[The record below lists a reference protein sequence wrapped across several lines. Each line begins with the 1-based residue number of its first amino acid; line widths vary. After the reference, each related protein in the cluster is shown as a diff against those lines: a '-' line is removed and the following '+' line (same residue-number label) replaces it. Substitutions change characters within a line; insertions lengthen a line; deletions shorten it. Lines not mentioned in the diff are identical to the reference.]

1 MVRMDSYLL
10 KSLTH
15 GKIRGLAQLCMIC
28 IVKLSRTA
36 RVHDNFLEWLGTLI
50 YSKLRNGD
58 KSPFK
63 NTCLSSEILFRN
75 FTQYNCEMINK
86 YKDNTPIIM
95 HVYCYSCI
103 VL

>member
-15 GKIRGLAQLCMIC
+15 GQIRGLAQLYMTC

-36 RVHDNFLEWLGTLI
+36 HVHDNFQEWLGTLI

-63 NTCLSSEILFRN
+63 NEAVIIYMILCQ
-75 FTQYNCEMINK
+75 T
-86 YKDNTPIIM
+86 
-95 HVYCYSCI
+95 
-103 VL
+103 

>member
-28 IVKLSRTA
+28 IINLSRTA
-36 RVHDNFLEWLGTLI
+36 HVHDNLLEWLGTLI

-63 NTCLSSEILFRN
+63 NKHIHLPQFQCLKQNPPHLISCN
-75 FTQYNCEMINK
+75 FK
-86 YKDNTPIIM
+86 II
-95 HVYCYSCI
+95 
-103 VL
+103 

>member
-15 GKIRGLAQLCMIC
+15 RKIRGLAQLCMIC

-36 RVHDNFLEWLGTLI
+36 HVHDNFQEWLGTLI

-58 KSPFK
+58 KSAFK
-63 NTCLSSEILFRN
+63 NMCREVQEMMSSRCCPKHWA
-75 FTQYNCEMINK
+75 TVM
-86 YKDNTPIIM
+86 
-95 HVYCYSCI
+95 
-103 VL
+103 

>member
-15 GKIRGLAQLCMIC
+15 GKTRGLAQLCMIC

-36 RVHDNFLEWLGTLI
+36 HVHDNLLEWLGTLI

-63 NTCLSSEILFRN
+63 NGLMIISNMESTYPASCMTPALKLN
-75 FTQYNCEMINK
+75 F
-86 YKDNTPIIM
+86 
-95 HVYCYSCI
+95 I
-103 VL
+103 VNDL

>member
-28 IVKLSRTA
+28 IVNLSRTA
-36 RVHDNFLEWLGTLI
+36 HVHDNLLEWLGTLI

-63 NTCLSSEILFRN
+63 KFKLTTTMTDIGCSLDSHSLVE
-75 FTQYNCEMINK
+75 C
-86 YKDNTPIIM
+86 D
-95 HVYCYSCI
+95 
-103 VL
+103 

>member
-28 IVKLSRTA
+28 IVNLSRTA
-36 RVHDNFLEWLGTLI
+36 HVHDNLLEWLGTLI

-58 KSPFK
+58 KSPL
-63 NTCLSSEILFRN
+63 NYEGQYGLS
-75 FTQYNCEMINK
+75 
-86 YKDNTPIIM
+86 
-95 HVYCYSCI
+95 
-103 VL
+103 

>member
-28 IVKLSRTA
+28 IVNLSRTA
-36 RVHDNFLEWLGTLI
+36 HVHDNLLEWLGTLI

-63 NTCLSSEILFRN
+63 KSIL
-75 FTQYNCEMINK
+75 K
-86 YKDNTPIIM
+86 YSLKCSIPGIHFIHM
-95 HVYCYSCI
+95 PSICI
-103 VL
+103 VLLCKNNPHILSLTNHF

>member
-36 RVHDNFLEWLGTLI
+36 HVYDNFLEWLGTLI
-50 YSKLRNGD
+50 YLKLRNGD
-58 KSPFK
+58 KSPF
-63 NTCLSSEILFRN
+63 NNQTACMACRALIYGILLK
-75 FTQYNCEMINK
+75 K
-86 YKDNTPIIM
+86 YTTSIANP
-95 HVYCYSCI
+95 VAA
-103 VL
+103 VPL

>member
-15 GKIRGLAQLCMIC
+15 GKTCGLAQLCMIC

-36 RVHDNFLEWLGTLI
+36 HVHDNLLEWLGTLI

-63 NTCLSSEILFRN
+63 KLYQLSNIY
-75 FTQYNCEMINK
+75 QYFNEHRDPINYTLPVVK
-86 YKDNTPIIM
+86 QCMSKTY
-95 HVYCYSCI
+95 
-103 VL
+103 

>member
-28 IVKLSRTA
+28 IVNLSRTA
-36 RVHDNFLEWLGTLI
+36 HVHDNLLEWLGTLI

-63 NTCLSSEILFRN
+63 NTLKPEVCPYL
-75 FTQYNCEMINK
+75 
-86 YKDNTPIIM
+86 DNPSYRSM
-95 HVYCYSCI
+95 
-103 VL
+103 

>member
-28 IVKLSRTA
+28 IVNLSRTA
-36 RVHDNFLEWLGTLI
+36 HVHDNLLEWLGTLI
-50 YSKLRNGD
+50 YPKLRNGD

-63 NTCLSSEILFRN
+63 NLVGDHPRN
-75 FTQYNCEMINK
+75 IHTKFEANPCSGLREVENVFNE
-86 YKDNTPIIM
+86 DR
-95 HVYCYSCI
+95 
-103 VL
+103 

>member
-1 MVRMDSYLL
+1 MVRMDRYLL

-15 GKIRGLAQLCMIC
+15 GQIRGLAQLYMIC

-36 RVHDNFLEWLGTLI
+36 HVHGNFQEWLGTLI

-63 NTCLSSEILFRN
+63 
-75 FTQYNCEMINK
+75 K
-86 YKDNTPIIM
+86 
-95 HVYCYSCI
+95 
-103 VL
+103 